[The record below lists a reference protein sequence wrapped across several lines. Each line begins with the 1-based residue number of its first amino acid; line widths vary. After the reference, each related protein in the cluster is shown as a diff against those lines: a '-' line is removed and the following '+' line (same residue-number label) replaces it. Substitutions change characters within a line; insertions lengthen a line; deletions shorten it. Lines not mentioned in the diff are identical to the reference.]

1 MITAQTCITN
11 PGNGSTFDIYT
22 ASTGPFGIYQTGVP
36 VVSLTTNCPY
46 FMVLENGT
54 TQLQFVD
61 NFGCTVSAS
70 ISSSTICDNCDLGF
84 DSLQDPDLPGKIY
97 AGNLTGT
104 CQPMTDYRIYWY
116 GPDSTTNLAFTSGF
130 GSAFLPY
137 TYTHP
142 FVPTPPIGFS
152 GITGVTGGTYLPVI
166 DKVKISGITYSQT
179 GTTSAVTACLECVNP
194 IYVQQ
199 CECVEWAIMT
209 GYTNTNRRGDG
220 FIDVNGYQ
228 VNIIIS
234 GSPND
239 TVNELKDLFR
249 PFRLLCCNQPYTGNP
264 FPYNYSAY
272 SISKSGVSNTIFSTG
287 VTNPILA
294 VYTLGSDG
302 NSGYPIGGGGTIACG
317 QPADIG
323 ILSANTEYTVYC
335 DEVIPHPC
343 ASAGSSY
350 HLAYID
356 NFSFSGREGYGMVQF
371 VGTFTSITLNY
382 PKDHNYTSIVWGLPC
397 TANTFN
403 P

>member
-1 MITAQTCITN
+1 MISAQTCLTN
-11 PGNGSTFDIYT
+11 PGNGTSFDIYT

-46 FMVLENGT
+46 IMVLEPGT
-54 TQLQFVD
+54 TQLLFVD

-70 ISSSTICDNCDLGF
+70 ISSSTVCDNCDLGF
-84 DSLQDPDLPGKIY
+84 DSIQDPDLPGKIY

-142 FVPTPPIGFS
+142 FVPTPPTGYS
-152 GITGVTGGTYLPVI
+152 GITGVTGGTYIPVI

-179 GTTSAVTACLECVNP
+179 GFTSAVTACLDSCIDP
-194 IYVQQ
+194 IFVEQ
-199 CECVEWAIMT
+199 CECIAWATMT
-209 GYTNTNRRGDG
+209 GYTSGNSRGEG
-220 FIDVNGYQ
+220 YIDVDG
-228 VNIIIS
+228 NIINVTIS
-234 GSPND
+234 SSTTD
-239 TVNELKDLFR
+239 SRSLTELFR
-249 PFRLLCCNQPYTGNP
+249 PWRLLCCNQPWTGNP
-264 FPYNYSAY
+264 QPYLSAY
-272 SISKSGVSNTIFSTG
+272 SMNNQSLRTTIFSES
-287 VTNPILA
+287 VVNPILA

-302 NSGYPIGGGGTIACG
+302 GALSGNCNVVSQTA
-317 QPADIG
+317 

-343 ASAGSSY
+343 ASAGLSY
-350 HLAYID
+350 HLSYID

-382 PKDHNYTSIVWGLPC
+382 SLNHQYSQIVWGLPC

>member
-1 MITAQTCITN
+1 MISAQTCLTN
-11 PGNGSTFDIYT
+11 PGNGTSFDIYT

-46 FMVLENGT
+46 IMVLEPGT
-54 TQLQFVD
+54 TQLLFVD

-70 ISSSTICDNCDLGF
+70 ISSSTVCDNCDLGF
-84 DSLQDPDLPGKIY
+84 DSIQDPDLPGKIY

-142 FVPTPPIGFS
+142 FVPTPPTGYS
-152 GITGVTGGTYLPVI
+152 GITGVTGGTYIPVI

-179 GTTSAVTACLECVNP
+179 GFTSAVTACLDSCIDP
-194 IYVQQ
+194 IFVEQ
-199 CECVEWAIMT
+199 CECIAWATMT
-209 GYTNTNRRGDG
+209 GYTSGNSRGEG
-220 FIDVNGYQ
+220 YIDVDG
-228 VNIIIS
+228 NIINVTIS
-234 GSPND
+234 SSTTD
-239 TVNELKDLFR
+239 SRSLTELFR
-249 PFRLLCCNQPYTGNP
+249 PWRLLCCNQPWTGNP
-264 FPYNYSAY
+264 QPYLSAY
-272 SISKSGVSNTIFSTG
+272 SMNNQSLRTTIFSES
-287 VTNPILA
+287 VVNPILA

-302 NSGYPIGGGGTIACG
+302 GALSGNCNVVSQTA
-317 QPADIG
+317 

-343 ASAGSSY
+343 ASSGLSY
-350 HLAYID
+350 HLSYID

-382 PKDHNYTSIVWGLPC
+382 SLNHQYSQIVWGLPC

>member
-1 MITAQTCITN
+1 MISAQTCLTN
-11 PGNGSTFDIYT
+11 PGNGTSFDIYT

-46 FMVLENGT
+46 IMVLEPGT
-54 TQLQFVD
+54 TQLLFVD

-70 ISSSTICDNCDLGF
+70 ISSSTVCDNCDLGF
-84 DSLQDPDLPGKIY
+84 DSIQDPDLPGKIY

-142 FVPTPPIGFS
+142 FVPTPPTGYS
-152 GITGVTGGTYLPVI
+152 GITGVTGGTYIPVI

-179 GTTSAVTACLECVNP
+179 GFTSAVTACLDSCIDP
-194 IYVQQ
+194 IFVEQ
-199 CECVEWAIMT
+199 CECIAWATMT
-209 GYTNTNRRGDG
+209 GYTTTNRRGSG
-220 FIDVNGYQ
+220 YIDVNGYR
-228 VNIIIS
+228 VNITIS
-234 GSPND
+234 GITTDSIG
-239 TVNELKDLFR
+239 LQDLFR
-249 PFRLLCCNQPYTGNP
+249 PFRLLCCNQPWTGNP
-264 FPYNYSAY
+264 FPYNFSAY
-272 SISKSGVSNTIFSTG
+272 SINNSGIINTIFSTG

-302 NSGYPIGGGGTIACG
+302 GSGYFVPCG
-317 QPADIG
+317 QPG
-323 ILSANTEYTVYC
+323 QENVILSANTEYTVYC

-350 HLAYID
+350 HLSYID

-382 PKDHNYTSIVWGLPC
+382 PISHNYTSIVWGLPC